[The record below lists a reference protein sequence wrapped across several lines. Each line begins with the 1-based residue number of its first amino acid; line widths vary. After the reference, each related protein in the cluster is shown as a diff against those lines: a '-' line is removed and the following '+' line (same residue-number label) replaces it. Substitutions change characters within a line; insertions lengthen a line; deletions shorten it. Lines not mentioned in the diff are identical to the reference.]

1 MIQYQAAHVLLRL
14 EVEIE
19 ARPTDRPEPMNGD
32 KWLLAS
38 AMQKAIRQ
46 GNVNDATRAAY
57 GLWCQ
62 DRQSF
67 WRRLHVISIEDVGI
81 ASPKEVAET
90 LLATSSSI
98 WRRRIG
104 DLNVGLHLTRKLCE
118 AVKTRVADEVLIQA
132 ERASC
137 HTELRHRLSLMNDDQ
152 LVKAV
157 TNPAVTLI
165 ERCLSIWYLAGMR
178 KFPTDLM
185 PGRNG
190 QPEDAAELLRL
201 LSIPTDLVE
210 GCLSVMGRTQWPLSI
225 FTPIIY
231 QEAQRHEAA
240 TVHEEAFD
248 PVPTVSGLPVYACDM
263 FTRIGQASFRR
274 LQREVPDLKSFTPRQ
289 IGIGTFYR
297 EGGMMNKT
305 LTSPFYD
312 EHRHAGEL
320 ADADG
325 AGMTIPDYLMLC
337 ECLRASHNRLDEI
350 RVELLERYFD
360 RAVTWA
366 A

>member
-1 MIQYQAAHVLLRL
+1 MIQYQAAHVLQNL
-14 EVEIE
+14 EMEMA
-19 ARPTDRPEPMNGD
+19 ARPMDRPEPMNGD

-38 AMQKAIRQ
+38 AMQKAIRR
-46 GNVNDATRAAY
+46 GNLDDATRAAY

-81 ASPKEVAET
+81 ASPKEIADT

-98 WRRRIG
+98 WRRRVG
-104 DLNVGLHLTRKLCE
+104 DLNIGLHLTRKLCG
-118 AVKTRVADEVLIQA
+118 AVKTRIADEVLIQA

-137 HTELRHRLSLMNDDQ
+137 HANLRYRLSLMTDDQ
-152 LVKAV
+152 LVQAV
-157 TNPAVTLI
+157 TNPSVTLI

-185 PGRNG
+185 PSRAG

-201 LSIPTDLVE
+201 LPIPIDLVE

-231 QEAQRHEAA
+231 QEAQHHAGA
-240 TVHEEAFD
+240 DVVEENFD
-248 PVPTVSGLPVYACDM
+248 PVPCVSGLPVYACDM

-274 LQREVPDLKSFTPRQ
+274 LQKDVADLKHFTPRQ

-297 EGGMMNKT
+297 EGGLMDKT
-305 LTSPFYD
+305 LTSPFFNTY
-312 EHRHAGEL
+312 RQAGEL
-320 ADADG
+320 ADAEA
-325 AGMTIPDYLMLC
+325 AGLPVPDYLTMR
-337 ECLRASHNRLDEI
+337 ECLIEHRQRLDDI
-350 RVELLERYFD
+350 RIEQLERYFD
-360 RAVTWA
+360 GA
-366 A
+366 ATCVA

>member
-1 MIQYQAAHVLLRL
+1 MIQYQATHILQSIEA
-14 EVEIE
+14 EIE
-19 ARPTDRPEPMNGD
+19 GGFIEPPQPMHGD
-32 KWLLAS
+32 KWLLSS
-38 AMQKAIRQ
+38 AMQKAIRRGDVEQ
-46 GNVNDATRAAY
+46 ATKAAY

-67 WRRLHVISIEDVGI
+67 WRRLHVTSVEDVGV
-81 ASPKEVAET
+81 ASSDTITKT

-98 WRRRIG
+98 WRRKVG
-104 DLNVGLHLTRKLCE
+104 DLHVALHLTKKLCD
-118 AVKTRVADEVLIQA
+118 ADKTRIADEVLIQA

-137 HTELRHRLSLMNDDQ
+137 HADLRNTLALSSDEQ
-152 LVKAV
+152 LVETILDPSKPV
-157 TNPAVTLI
+157 V

-178 KFPTDLM
+178 KFPSDWM
-185 PGRNG
+185 PSRNG

-201 LSIPTDLVE
+201 LSVPTDLIE
-210 GCLSVMGRTQWPLSI
+210 GCISVMGRTQWPLSI
-225 FTPIIY
+225 FTPIIS
-231 QEAQRHEAA
+231 QEAQAKGKA
-240 TVHEEAFD
+240 TVHCERFD
-248 PVPTVSGLPVYACDM
+248 ESPSVSGLPVYACDM

-274 LQREVPDLKSFTPRQ
+274 LQKEVPALKPFTPRQ

-312 EHRHAGEL
+312 EHRQAGEL

-325 AGMTIPDYLMLC
+325 AGMTIPDYLTLR
-337 ECLRASHNRLDEI
+337 ECLGTSHNRLDEI

-360 RAVTWA
+360 GAVTWTA
-366 A
+366 

>member
-1 MIQYQAAHVLLRL
+1 MIQYQVAHVLNGL
-14 EVEIE
+14 EAEIE
-19 ARPTDRPEPMNGD
+19 ARPVERPEPMSGD

-38 AMQKAIRQ
+38 AMQKAIRR
-46 GNVNDATRAAY
+46 GNADDATRAAY

-67 WRRLHVISIEDVGI
+67 WRRLHVISIEDVGV
-81 ASPKEVAET
+81 ASPKEITET

-118 AVKTRVADEVLIQA
+118 AVKTRIADEVLIQA

-137 HTELRHRLSLMNDDQ
+137 HADLRQRLSLMNDDQ
-152 LVKAV
+152 LVQAV
-157 TNPAVTLI
+157 TNPSVTLI

-201 LSIPTDLVE
+201 LPIPTDLVE

-231 QEAQRHEAA
+231 QEAQRHDGA
-240 TVHEEAFD
+240 TVYKEAFD
-248 PVPTVSGLPVYACDM
+248 AAPSVSGLPVYACDM

-274 LQREVPDLKSFTPRQ
+274 LQKEVPGLKPFTPRQ

-297 EGGMMNKT
+297 EGGLMDKT
-305 LTSPFYD
+305 LVSPFFNEY
-312 EHRHAGEL
+312 RQAGEL
-320 ADADG
+320 ADAEAVG
-325 AGMTIPDYLMLC
+325 LAVPDYLTMR
-337 ECLRASHNRLDEI
+337 ECLIEQQHRLNEI

-360 RAVTWA
+360 GASSCVA
-366 A
+366 